1 MLKILLCVLLISGLA
16 VTGWADEVTLS
27 WDPNIEADLAGY
39 NVYRA
44 ERVGDH
50 SLAWVKAGST
60 SKDVTTFVDV
70 VDGKN
75 YAWQATAYNIDE
87 QESFVSNMVERY
99 DRTPPMEVK
108 GLRKGSE

>member
-1 MLKILLCVLLISGLA
+1 MKKKVMRRIFFTILLIAGFSTVC
-16 VTGWADEVTLS
+16 WADEVVLS

-44 ERVGDH
+44 ERVGNH
-50 SLAWVKAGST
+50 SSAWKKVGST
-60 SKDVTTFVDV
+60 AKDVAMFVDD

-75 YAWQATAYNIDE
+75 YAWQVTAYNTTE

-99 DRTPPMEVK
+99 DRTPPMTVK
-108 GLRKGSE
+108 G